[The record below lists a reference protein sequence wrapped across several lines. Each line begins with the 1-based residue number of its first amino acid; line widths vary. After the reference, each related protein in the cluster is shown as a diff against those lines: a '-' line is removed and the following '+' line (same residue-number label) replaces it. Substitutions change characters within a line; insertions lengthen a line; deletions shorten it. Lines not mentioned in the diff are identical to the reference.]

1 VTFLERACTPDRGIR
16 SLETWQLVAFLLL
29 LAASYQSIAVSQ
41 ITLGLALALT
51 VARWLFCRQAPPRT
65 GLEKTAALLAGWAL
79 LTIPFSTAVSQS
91 ILYYRRFYLFTV
103 IWIGA
108 SLATTEFRRLMMAG
122 VFFASAL
129 VISLWSQVH
138 TLQVSGSFFGIRMA
152 EISNPM
158 TSGAL
163 MMMVSLLAMG
173 FLMTRGHSRRLKV
186 VIGLVLIPLLVAL
199 IQTMTRSAFLGL
211 FAGVGTLV
219 LLTRP
224 RLYGR
229 LMIAALL
236 LVVFLVTAGE
246 HVLAPSLWER
256 IEPENTLSGTS
267 TRRRLDMWQGGLE
280 MVKAHPVVGVGDR
293 GLEDIAP
300 EYYDP
305 ADKMYFGHLHSNFIH
320 MAVIWGLPGLAF
332 GLAFTFAPL
341 LLLWRRW
348 KRLTRAPDSDRA
360 PPVLRSW
367 VLGALGVWT
376 GFFVA
381 GWTEWYFGDA
391 ESMLVYLA
399 ILGIALGSWPTDA
412 QIPEQENVAKGEIA
426 ADGSTATGAP

>member
-1 VTFLERACTPDRGIR
+1 MNFLERACTPDRGIR

-29 LAASYQSIAVSQ
+29 LTASYQSIALSQ

-51 VARWLFCRQAPPRT
+51 VARWLICRQAPPRT

-79 LTIPFSTAVSQS
+79 LVIPLSTAVSQS
-91 ILYYRRFYLFTV
+91 LLYYRRFYLFTV

-108 SLATTEFRRLMMAG
+108 SLATTEFRRLLMAG
-122 VFFASAL
+122 VLFASAL

-138 TLQVSGSFFGIRMA
+138 ALRISGSLFGIRMA
-152 EISNPM
+152 EISNAM

-163 MMMVSLLAMG
+163 LMMVSLLALG
-173 FLMTRGHSRRLKV
+173 FLITRGHSRRLKV
-186 VIGLVLIPLLVAL
+186 VIGLVIIPVCVAL

-219 LLTRP
+219 LLTRA
-224 RLYGR
+224 RLFGR
-229 LMIAALL
+229 FMIAVFL

-246 HVLAPSLWER
+246 HVLAPSLWSR
-256 IEPENTLSGTS
+256 IKPENTLSGVS
-267 TRRRLDMWQGGLE
+267 TMRRLEMWRGGLE
-280 MVKAHPVVGVGDR
+280 MVKAHPLVGVGDR
-293 GLEDIAP
+293 GLEDIATA
-300 EYYDP
+300 YYDP

-320 MAVIWGLPGLAF
+320 MAVIWGLPGLGF

-341 LLLWRRW
+341 WFLWRRW
-348 KRLTRAPDSDRA
+348 KRLAHAPDSARA
-360 PPVLRSW
+360 PPVLKSW
-367 VLGALGVWT
+367 VLGGLGVWA

-399 ILGIALGSWPTDA
+399 ILGIALGPWPTDA
-412 QIPEQENVAKGEIA
+412 QIPERESVT
-426 ADGSTATGAP
+426 DGSAATSAP